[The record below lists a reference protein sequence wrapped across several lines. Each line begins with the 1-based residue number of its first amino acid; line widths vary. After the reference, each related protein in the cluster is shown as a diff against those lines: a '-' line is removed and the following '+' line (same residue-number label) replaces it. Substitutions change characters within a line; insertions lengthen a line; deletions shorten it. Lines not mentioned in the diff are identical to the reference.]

1 MNLINLILT
10 TGRHFN
16 ISLIFFVHNA
26 TQGNMTKL
34 FFFESHGIIL
44 FTQNISGKLSKYF
57 F

>member
-10 TGRHFN
+10 TGRRFN

-34 FFFESHGIIL
+34 LFLESHGIIL
-44 FTQNISGKLSKYF
+44 FT
-57 F
+57 